1 MGQLLAKYTIT
12 EIVVFLVLLGF
23 AIKEVVTFFDWA
35 HNRLKKTFDKEDEH
49 EEIKEQLETVVNRL
63 GDIEIHFNTMINE
76 NRVKYSEMQQSIDLL
91 IASDKDDIKAWI
103 TAQHHLFVYEYK
115 CIDDY
120 SLDCIEKR
128 YAHYRDEGGNS
139 FIELLMSE
147 IRALPKVSVL
157 PEQKG
162 VKKNVEDKK

>member
-1 MGQLLAKYTIT
+1 MGQLLAKYSIT

-23 AIKEVVTFFDWA
+23 AIKELVTFFDWA

-49 EEIKEQLETVVNRL
+49 EEIKEQLETVVSHL
-63 GDIEIHFNTMINE
+63 SDIETHFNTMISE
-76 NRVKYSEMQQSIDLL
+76 NRIKYSEMQQSIDLL

-128 YAHYRDEGGNS
+128 YSHYKDEGGNS

-147 IRALPKVSVL
+147 IRALPIVSVL

-162 VKKNVEDKK
+162 VGENVEDKR

>member
-1 MGQLLAKYTIT
+1 MGQLLAKYSIT
-12 EIVVFLVLLGF
+12 EIIVFLVIFGF
-23 AIKEVVTFFDWA
+23 AIKELVTFFDWA
-35 HNRLKKTFDKEDEH
+35 HNRLKKTFNKEDEH
-49 EEIKEQLETVVNRL
+49 EEIKEQLETVVSRL
-63 GDIEIHFNTMINE
+63 NDIETHFNTMINE
-76 NRVKYSEMQQSIDLL
+76 NRVKYTEMQQSIDLL
-91 IASDKDDIKAWI
+91 ISSDKDDIKAWI

-128 YAHYRDEGGNS
+128 YSHYKDEGGNS
-139 FIELLMSE
+139 FIELLMGE

-162 VKKNVEDKK
+162 VK

>member
-1 MGQLLAKYTIT
+1 MGELLAKYTAT
-12 EIVVFLVLLGF
+12 EIIVFIVLL
-23 AIKEVVTFFDWA
+23 AIAVKEVVTFIDWA
-35 HNRLKKTFDKEDEH
+35 HNRLKGAFKKEDEH
-49 EEIKEQLETVVNRL
+49 EEIKQQLETVVSRL
-63 GDIEIHFNTMINE
+63 NDIETHFNTMINE
-76 NRVKYSEMQQSIDLL
+76 SRAKYTEMQQSIDLL
-91 IASDKDDIKAWI
+91 ISSDKDDIKAWI

-128 YAHYRDEGGNS
+128 YSHYKDEGGNS

-157 PEQKG
+157 PEQEG
-162 VKKNVEDKK
+162 VGENVEDKR

>member
-1 MGQLLAKYTIT
+1 MGQLLAKYSIT

-23 AIKEVVTFFDWA
+23 AIKELVTFFDWA

-49 EEIKEQLETVVNRL
+49 EEIKEQLETVVSRL
-63 GDIEIHFNTMINE
+63 SDIETHFNTMISE
-76 NRVKYSEMQQSIDLL
+76 NRIKYSEMQQSIDLL

-128 YAHYRDEGGNS
+128 YSHYKDEGGNS

-162 VKKNVEDKK
+162 VEENVEDKR

>member
-1 MGQLLAKYTIT
+1 MGELFTKYSVSDIIIF
-12 EIVVFLVLLGF
+12 IVVLAF
-23 AIKEVVTFFDWA
+23 AVKECVTFFDWA
-35 HNRLKKTFDKEDEH
+35 HSRLRKRFTKEDEH
-49 EEIKEQLETVVNRL
+49 DEIKNQLMTVTNRL
-63 GDIEIHFNTMINE
+63 NDIETHFTTMINE
-76 NRVKYSEMQQSIDLL
+76 NRVRYDEMQEAIDLL

-103 TAQHHLFVYEYK
+103 TTQHHLFVHEYK

-128 YAHYRDEGGNS
+128 FSHYKDEGGNS

-157 PEQKG
+157 P
-162 VKKNVEDKK
+162 DKTK